1 MQIKAT
7 TSKLVLCPKRHPTS
21 AACRSNQKT
30 LNELHLRNARM
41 PDMMVESGQW
51 SWVPS
56 MTKFVDKLDDLK
68 RPIQTDRGSRELLV
82 IRLKQSRYSSE

>member
-1 MQIKAT
+1 MQIKAS
-7 TSKLVLCPKRHPTS
+7 TSKLAPCPKRHPTS

-30 LNELHLRNARM
+30 GNDLHLRNARM

-56 MTKFVDKLDDLK
+56 MTKFVNKLYDLK
-68 RPIQTDRGSRELLV
+68 RPIQTDKGST
-82 IRLKQSRYSSE
+82 Y